1 MPSLLTRPGTV
12 STAISTSALAISFN
26 SILALAVLAVS
37 IDLFSPLM
45 KKLLSLTLASLLVLP
60 IAARA
65 QGTLKIGTVDMN
77 KTFREY
83 NKTKDAEAK
92 INDAKNQAKKEY
104 DERADAYKKA
114 LDDINNLNKQL
125 EAPALS
131 ADAKAQKA
139 KERDD
144 KISNIKNME
153 REITEFRQTRE
164 RQLQE
169 QALRMR
175 EGIVKEISDVVM
187 DKVKNR
193 DHVAVGLG
201 AKVSSNQDQQTRSP
215 NCGVPSLWWIVFVSL
230 TLVRLGQAAPSW
242 ESTLTKDPPGNFPE
256 LRPVRTTYHFG
267 WSGFTAGTGDIHF
280 TKTADKRFQL
290 EASGRTI
297 GLVRAL
303 WRLDA
308 SYRGLANPETLRPIE
323 SKQTEIYR
331 KKKLVTDLSFTDSGV
346 MRARTEGTGAKA
358 TKPFNFPNLFDLHSA
373 LLYLRSQPLSDH
385 GVYRIVVYPA
395 TSAYLTTVTVLGQIG

>member
-1 MPSLLTRPGTV
+1 
-12 STAISTSALAISFN
+12 
-26 SILALAVLAVS
+26 
-37 IDLFSPLM
+37 M
-45 KKLLSLTLASLLVLP
+45 KKLLSLTMVSLLVLP
-60 IAARA
+60 VAVRA

-104 DERADAYKKA
+104 DERADSYKKA

-131 ADAKAQKA
+131 ADAKAAKA

-187 DKVKNR
+187 ERVKANKLDLVFDKSGNS
-193 DHVAVGLG
+193 L
-201 AKVSSNQDQQTRSP
+201 N
-215 NCGVPSLWWIVFVSL
+215 GVPVVMYAPDNVDFTNDVIAVLNKPGRPSAVTAVSPSKE
-230 TLVRLGQAAPSW
+230 GAPAASATP
-242 ESTLTKDPPGNFPE
+242 
-256 LRPVRTTYHFG
+256 
-267 WSGFTAGTGDIHF
+267 
-280 TKTADKRFQL
+280 
-290 EASGRTI
+290 
-297 GLVRAL
+297 
-303 WRLDA
+303 
-308 SYRGLANPETLRPIE
+308 
-323 SKQTEIYR
+323 
-331 KKKLVTDLSFTDSGV
+331 KK
-346 MRARTEGTGAKA
+346 
-358 TKPFNFPNLFDLHSA
+358 P
-373 LLYLRSQPLSDH
+373 
-385 GVYRIVVYPA
+385 
-395 TSAYLTTVTVLGQIG
+395 